1 MYWTIMTIT
10 TTIATTTV
18 TMTTPPTTMATTTTI
33 PTTTTFSVI
42 IQSTLYESAV
52 VFVDVFFCYFTVFCA
67 GLGIRFPFFRKDGN
81 ILVGLISRQKLEKR
95 TKRSLKVRKR
105 KERSERKRTRCPTLV
120 LCLFIFLNICY
131 LTFKG
136 PFSLCFCFCFTNVI
150 FSMIHFYCFNVS
162 YTVFFKLP
170 LPPPKRNP

>member
-1 MYWTIMTIT
+1 MYSTIMTIT

-81 ILVGLISRQKLEKR
+81 ILLGSHKSPKTRIKNETFFKR
-95 TKRSLKVRKR
+95 TEKNGTFWTEKKW
-105 KERSERKRTRCPTLV
+105 CPTLV

-150 FSMIHFYCFNVS
+150 FSMIHF
-162 YTVFFKLP
+162 
-170 LPPPKRNP
+170 

>member
-1 MYWTIMTIT
+1 MYCTIMTIT

-95 TKRSLKVRKR
+95 TKRSLK
-105 KERSERKRTRCPTLV
+105 ERKRTERYGWKRTWCPTLQNNYILV
-120 LCLFIFLNICY
+120 TKHMFAASHQS
-131 LTFKG
+131 FKE
-136 PFSLCFCFCFTNVI
+136 I
-150 FSMIHFYCFNVS
+150 FSFLSFCTYF
-162 YTVFFKLP
+162 
-170 LPPPKRNP
+170 